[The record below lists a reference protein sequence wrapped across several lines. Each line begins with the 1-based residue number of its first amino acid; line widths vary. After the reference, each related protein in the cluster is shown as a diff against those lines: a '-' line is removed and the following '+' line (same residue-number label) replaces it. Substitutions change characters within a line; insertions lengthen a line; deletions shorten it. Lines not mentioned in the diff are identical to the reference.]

1 MFSQLQIG
9 HSLHTN
15 LLLEV
20 VHSELLRFQ
29 SFVEDILLFEVRPRL
44 GYVRLKSLLQLLH
57 LGLSYL
63 MVTKS
68 DQPPIQFHE
77 SG

>member
-20 VHSELLRFQ
+20 VNSELLRFQ

-44 GYVRLKSLLQLLH
+44 GYVRLKSLLQLLY

-68 DQPPIQFHE
+68 DQPPIQIHE